1 MNAETA
7 VDEGLERREELF
19 AAGTNVPSDRD
30 WAVYRYVKVEQWS
43 TRITAKQFK
52 ISQTRVCQIVE
63 RVGKFFVKH
72 SPVLSKE
79 DLAQRL
85 EASRQLAAE
94 KLDYLYGEA
103 MDCFYRSKTAA
114 RDSAGTA
121 RYANLVGR
129 LILMSTKLPPPLLRE
144 YETAEDS
151 EEAAVESAADE
162 NDEMYDDEYLD
173 DEFDDEDSADGDS
186 SPDEDCSASA
196 QEQHTATAP
205 PPAPSS
211 PTVAAMLSC
220 VEQSRP
226 ATPIANVESRPVQP
240 PLSTS
245 KAARR
250 AAFFQT

>member
-1 MNAETA
+1 MIAQTT

-19 AAGTNVPSDRD
+19 AAGTKVPSDRD

-151 EEAAVESAADE
+151 EAPALDEIAADDS
-162 NDEMYDDEYLD
+162 DELYDDELEGE
-173 DEFDDEDSADGDS
+173 EFDDEES
-186 SPDEDCSASA
+186 SLEEDCSAA
-196 QEQHTATAP
+196 PLEQQETGAS

-211 PTVAAMLSC
+211 PIVAAMLSC
-220 VEQSRP
+220 VEQSRCESP
-226 ATPIANVESRPVQP
+226 ASNVESRPVQP
-240 PLSTS
+240 PLSSS